1 MFSTQDPPTIQQMP
15 WPAVEDEDEVA
26 RPAVSYDTWLL
37 NELDFTWLVEP
48 DGELDFNYAV

>member
-48 DGELDFNYAV
+48 DGELDFDYAV